1 LVEAIVHVNP
11 LFCCPGVV
19 TASLFRRMQKDFG
32 IPIVDIFYDGTANPN
47 RILIPHLHY
56 LKHLP

>member
-1 LVEAIVHVNP
+1 
-11 LFCCPGVV
+11 
-19 TASLFRRMQKDFG
+19 MQKDFG